1 MEEEEEQ
8 QCRICRHP
16 ADADRPLRHPC
27 GCKGS
32 IRFVHDHCQIGWLQ
46 TTGQRS
52 CEVCGRQIF
61 TIPIYAA
68 GAPAPAP
75 APASLACL
83 ALALLYLILTAL
95 LAWALAGLCT
105 WRLALARSPDQAFR
119 LLSVRLYGPAIL
131 AHLAFQ
137 AERAFGATYGA
148 RLRRCQFAALT
159 VLRFS
164 LSVVRSDM
172 ALACIFAFVPFT
184 LGRIILLCRGEV
196 DSFAS
201 TSSILLAGYGFIFS
215 LGGTFAALHTSHEY
229 SRGESILFDVFCK
242 RIIKLIIAANAFINL
257 IITAIICPFLFAWLL
272 DTCTS
277 KMFDVTISG
286 RVKLLCASSY
296 VSAAIYWLIGCALL
310 DLGSTFSRLHCTILG
325 PAVTSR
331 IVHHNVNIHEPF
343 YESYLKKLPGLFVGI
358 ILIVMFIV
366 VPIQIACP
374 LAPEKFPVD
383 ITYFV
388 FPKKGMSCRS
398 ASQNYTDL
406 LCGVLLLGFL
416 IGRTHALICVEW
428 LVKEAMQYTYG
439 HEQALGLSVSV
450 SFWPN
455 GVCGHY
461 FGSSVAPKDN
471 TTEATDKRRLATLRT
486 ISHVILG
493 WLIVVVFNSV
503 VLILTISAG
512 RALLFAIPQLPLT
525 VGLKSNDLLALV
537 VGFGIISAII
547 AASRDW
553 SVYMISG
560 RKDLVALNRC
570 VIVFLW
576 FVIVP
581 LLIGL
586 LVDLSLISPFT
597 GPDDGVPVLDLFYTW
612 FLGWLLLKIWVK
624 WVHWPLSPFLAYLTD
639 ESRVPRL
646 TRAKLDWP
654 RGAMMPLPCFFRDI
668 FVPVVTKLL
677 VALGVPYVLAG
688 GVFPSL
694 GYSAAVNSAVHRFAW
709 LGCIS
714 FWVLRALCCLAKLFW
729 AFCVEELHDSV
740 KDERVV
746 IGQRLE
752 DVANDG

>member
-1 MEEEEEQ
+1 MRLHLIHQ
-8 QCRICRHP
+8 
-16 ADADRPLRHPC
+16 
-27 GCKGS
+27 
-32 IRFVHDHCQIGWLQ
+32 
-46 TTGQRS
+46 
-52 CEVCGRQIF
+52 VCGRQIF

-137 AERAFGATYGA
+137 AERAFRATYGA

-388 FPKKGMSCRS
+388 FPKKGMSS
-398 ASQNYTDL
+398 
-406 LCGVLLLGFL
+406 
-416 IGRTHALICVEW
+416 
-428 LVKEAMQYTYG
+428 
-439 HEQALGLSVSV
+439 
-450 SFWPN
+450 
-455 GVCGHY
+455 
-461 FGSSVAPKDN
+461 
-471 TTEATDKRRLATLRT
+471 
-486 ISHVILG
+486 
-493 WLIVVVFNSV
+493 
-503 VLILTISAG
+503 G

-612 FLGWLLLKIWVK
+612 FLG
-624 WVHWPLSPFLAYLTD
+624 
-639 ESRVPRL
+639 
-646 TRAKLDWP
+646 
-654 RGAMMPLPCFFRDI
+654 
-668 FVPVVTKLL
+668 
-677 VALGVPYVLAG
+677 
-688 GVFPSL
+688 
-694 GYSAAVNSAVHRFAW
+694 GY
-709 LGCIS
+709 C
-714 FWVLRALCCLAKLFW
+714 
-729 AFCVEELHDSV
+729 
-740 KDERVV
+740 
-746 IGQRLE
+746 
-752 DVANDG
+752 